1 MSQLRPLSQRQ
12 RPLSGIEVTTR
23 GEEASEEA
31 SESTCSG
38 ASMVSDD
45 SHGRLGVVSTAL
57 LLVADCVGTGVLGLP
72 AEVDL
77 LGPLGLLFLALQIPV
92 NAYVGGLLNAAA
104 TRVDDGTRPQQGG
117 ATANILQ
124 LTRAL
129 FGAGSG
135 AARATAAAWYLNLFL
150 VLGNYLVVM
159 GYAVQALA
167 GGLCAYQASVV
178 ATLLALGLSQLPRMR
193 DLGQLP
199 TLLSIATVVGVLAIC
214 VAASRA
220 SPPLPPPPPGEA
232 TGGGGAPAG
241 GGAFSRALR
250 VGSAL
255 SGIIFAM
262 GSQKLLLNIRAEM
275 REPARADAALR
286 LALALYGAIYLAVVL
301 LCGPSPPGLLLDAVP
316 LGNARRL
323 AGFLLWLHVAV
334 SYAINSQALCS
345 SLAAS
350 RGGGGDGGGSG
361 GGGGEGVRGPS
372 CGVEWLLL
380 TTAVTALAWVVANAV
395 PFFQDL
401 VGLIGGTTQAISP
414 FLFLSLPIS
423 PYLRLTLEGR
433 CRRR

>member
-1 MSQLRPLSQRQ
+1 
-12 RPLSGIEVTTR
+12 
-23 GEEASEEA
+23 
-31 SESTCSG
+31 
-38 ASMVSDD
+38 MVSDD

-159 GYAVQALA
+159 GSAVQALA
-167 GGLCAYQASVV
+167 GGLCAYQAS
-178 ATLLALGLSQLPRMR
+178 
-193 DLGQLP
+193 
-199 TLLSIATVVGVLAIC
+199 
-214 VAASRA
+214 
-220 SPPLPPPPPGEA
+220 
-232 TGGGGAPAG
+232 
-241 GGAFSRALR
+241 
-250 VGSAL
+250 
-255 SGIIFAM
+255 
-262 GSQKLLLNIRAEM
+262 KLLLNIRAEM

-301 LCGPSPPGLLLDAVP
+301 LCGPSPPGLLLDA
-316 LGNARRL
+316 
-323 AGFLLWLHVAV
+323 
-334 SYAINSQALCS
+334 
-345 SLAAS
+345 
-350 RGGGGDGGGSG
+350 
-361 GGGGEGVRGPS
+361 
-372 CGVEWLLL
+372 WLLL

-401 VGLIGGTTQAISP
+401 AP
-414 FLFLSLPIS
+414 
-423 PYLRLTLEGR
+423 LTLLLPALLYRRAAWPLNRSRNTGSAAVVVVSAALVAYGTLGAVGNIISDWHNHGTPFSCALPPAAPPPPPPAYLER
-433 CRRR
+433 WHRRALRAPPAPHTRARRRDTLLRAQHSDVVGDAEPPAS